1 MFSDDSDLM
10 VFPARDAAF
19 TVRTRL
25 KDGSVSVASRP
36 FEAMPDGA
44 LRARIPAS
52 EINHDAEWIEIVHP
66 RFCARR
72 GDSGYWLGPRG
83 QLGHFTRQTGCS
95 WTTDVYNN
103 FLLLP
108 VCGFKTDAGFVLA
121 WIKGLRFETEIRVD
135 VSDGLHEMPIRFRV
149 AKIGFAPYED
159 AVVDFYDLGPDAD
172 YSEAGRFFRKTRLA
186 KGEIVPL
193 AEKMKSRPEVAYL
206 ADTFTARLP
215 QFAMKDRRPGDQT
228 PETEPEVK
236 VRYTYAQ
243 AADFMRRL
251 KAAGV
256 EKMEF
261 CASGWTTG
269 GYDGRFPSFF
279 PSEEKLGGDEALRE
293 LSRMATALGY
303 RMGLQ
308 STYIDA
314 YRISPRWSEDILCK
328 HPDGSPVRGETYWC
342 GGDAWRTC
350 LKRALELFLD
360 EDMASWKSLEL
371 GGANYLDVFSA
382 LSPCPC
388 CDTRHPA
395 NRAEAAEVQRRIAQ
409 RCIDELGGFASEWGE
424 DHLINELSYINYVGP
439 EMLRWQGYEETL
451 ALPDQEVLFPLRCP
465 DPATC
470 LIDEIVPFWEI
481 VYHGFVF
488 HPADRLAQNH
498 TIAANRRR
506 SPSTWLLSVEFA
518 ARPIPYIE
526 PDTAVED
533 VKRAY
538 DDYRPLARFSTLF
551 LEEHRRLTDSA
562 RLIRYSDGTEIVVN
576 YGHGPF
582 QHRGAEVAPLSYRI
596 FEQASS
602 IIQCNEQ
609 HW

>member
-1 MFSDDSDLM
+1 MNKAPTDHNLETM
-10 VFPARDAAF
+10 AAHDAAF
-19 TVRTRL
+19 TVRTRF
-25 KDGSVSVASRP
+25 KDGVYREETRP

-44 LRARIPAS
+44 LRARIPAA
-52 EINHDAEWIEIVHP
+52 EIDPEAESVDILHP
-66 RFCARR
+66 RFRARR
-72 GDSGYWLGPRG
+72 GDGGYWLGPRG
-83 QLGHFTRQTGCS
+83 QLGRFTRDSGM

-103 FLLLP
+103 YLVLP
-108 VCGFKTDAGFVLA
+108 ACGFKTDAGFVLA
-121 WIKGLRFETEIRVD
+121 WVKGLRFEAEIRVD
-135 VSDGLHEMPIRFRV
+135 AADGLFEMPVRLRI
-149 AKIGFAPYED
+149 AKIGFSPYED
-159 AVVDFYDLGPDAD
+159 AIVDFYDLGPDAD

-193 AEKMKSRPEVAYL
+193 VEKMKSRPEVAYL

-215 QFAMKDRRPGDQT
+215 QFAMKPRRPGDQT
-228 PETEPEVK
+228 PETEPEVE
-236 VRYTYAQ
+236 VRFTYEQ

-293 LSRMATALGY
+293 LSRTATALGY

-314 YRISPRWSEDILCK
+314 YRVSPRWSEDIICK
-328 HPDGSPVRGETYWC
+328 HPDGSLVQGETYWC

-350 LKRALELFLD
+350 LKRAFELFLD

-371 GGANYLDVFSA
+371 GGANYIDVFSA

-388 CDTRHPA
+388 CDPRHPV

-409 RCIDELGGFASEWGE
+409 RCIDELGGFASECGE

-451 ALPDQEVLFPLRCP
+451 ALPNQEVLFPLRCP
-465 DPATC
+465 DLMTC

-488 HPADRLAQNH
+488 HPADRLTQNH
-498 TIAANRRR
+498 TIAGNRRR

-551 LEEHRRLTDSA
+551 LEEHRRLSNHA

-582 QHRGAEVAPLSYRI
+582 PHRGAEVTPLSYRI
-596 FEQASS
+596 FEP
-602 IIQCNEQ
+602 
-609 HW
+609 